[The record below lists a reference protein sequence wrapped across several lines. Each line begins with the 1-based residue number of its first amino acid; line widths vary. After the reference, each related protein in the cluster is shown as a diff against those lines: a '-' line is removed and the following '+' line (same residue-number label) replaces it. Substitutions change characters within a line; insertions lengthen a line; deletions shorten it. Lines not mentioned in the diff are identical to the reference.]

1 MIYFVSRHA
10 GAIEWVKNQNIHI
23 DCFIEHLDLTNI
35 HLTADDTVIGT
46 LPVHIAAAVC
56 ATGARF
62 YFLQVNAPFSE
73 RGKNLSA
80 DDMQKM
86 NCSLRR
92 FFVQDLGD
100 LS

>member
-46 LPVHIAAAVC
+46 LPVHLAAAVC
-56 ATGARF
+56 ATGAKF
-62 YFLQVNAPFSE
+62 YFLQINASLAQ

-80 DDMQKM
+80 DDMQIM
-86 NCSLRR
+86 NCSLHR
-92 FFVQDLGD
+92 FFVEDLQEK
-100 LS
+100 L

>member
-56 ATGARF
+56 ATGAKF
-62 YFLQVNAPFSE
+62 YFLQINASLAQ

-80 DDMQKM
+80 DDMQIM
-86 NCSLRR
+86 NCSLHR
-92 FFVQDLGD
+92 FFVEDLQEE
-100 LS
+100 L